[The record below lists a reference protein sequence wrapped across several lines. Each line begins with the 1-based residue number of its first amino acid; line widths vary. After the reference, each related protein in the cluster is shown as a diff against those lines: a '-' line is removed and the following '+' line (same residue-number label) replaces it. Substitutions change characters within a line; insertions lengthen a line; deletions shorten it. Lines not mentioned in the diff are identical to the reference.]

1 MASELTGPITPVL
14 GAHLTAP
21 GAAGVPWQGQL
32 PPLEEPEAGIPWERF
47 IAAIKR
53 YRWLVIGVAV
63 LGTVLSVLGSRFVK
77 PEYTVTSTIYIETP
91 TDRNGPIRAAELL
104 ESVQWVELLRTNAV
118 LDSVVQRQALF
129 VTPARLRDTA
139 LLKGFALATRFRPG
153 RYTVERD
160 AASGSFRLLLD
171 DGSVADRAAAND
183 SLGREVGFAWV
194 PSPGALE
201 PGQKAEFTVAS
212 HRDASALL
220 LKKLRVVMADN
231 GNFMRVSLSGDDPQR
246 ATDVVNG
253 LTSQFVALAADLKRA
268 KLRETAA
275 VLKEQLQYSAAQLRD
290 AETALEAFRV
300 KTITLPSDVPVAAG
314 LTITQP
320 TVIRQFFDERIRLDS
335 IARDREALSSAMGQ
349 FSSGS
354 ASTDAF
360 RTIPAVRGAPE
371 LSRALDSLSSAEAS
385 LRVMRQRFTDE
396 YKPVKELEEKISG
409 LRGALIP
416 GLVGQLTRQM
426 EQTERAIDTRIATSS
441 RDLQAIPQ
449 RSINE
454 QRLTREMLGAEGL
467 YRNLQQRFEEAK
479 LAEASALPDVR
490 VLDPAVPPS
499 RPDANDRM
507 RLIALGALGSLA
519 FALGLAILL
528 DRFDRR
534 FRYPDQVEKELGLSI
549 LGAVPQI
556 RRRGKL
562 AQSPEEAANVVE
574 AFRTIRMN
582 VTHTLG
588 SAKGPVTITISS
600 PGPGDGKSLV
610 SANLALSFAESG
622 YKVVLVDGDIRRGEL
637 HRSFGVDRKPGLLDC
652 LSGTANI
659 EQVLRSGGHP
669 NLTMIPCGTRFERG
683 PEMLGSEAMVK
694 LMATLQRRYDCVIVD
709 SPPLGAGVDPFVLS
723 TLTKNVM
730 LVLRA
735 GETDRE
741 FALAK
746 LRLFDRLP
754 VEVLGAVLNDI
765 RAEGA
770 YRHYAYV
777 YGYTADEI
785 SPMGEIG
792 TGTAASTS

>member
-1 MASELTGPITPVL
+1 MASELTGPVSPAL
-14 GAHLTAP
+14 GTSLSAP
-21 GAAGVPWQGQL
+21 GTAGLPWQGQL
-32 PPLEEPEAGIPWERF
+32 PPMEEPEEGIPWDRF
-47 IAAIKR
+47 LAAIKR
-53 YRWLVIGVAV
+53 YRWLVIAVA
-63 LGTVLSVLGSRFVK
+63 LAGTVLSVLGSRFVK

-91 TDRNGPIRAAELL
+91 TDKNGPIRAEELL
-104 ESVQWVELLRTNAV
+104 NSVQWVELFKTNAV

-129 VTPARLRDTA
+129 VSVARGRDSV
-139 LLKGFALATRFRPG
+139 LLKGFALAPRFRPG
-153 RYTVERD
+153 RYTLERD
-160 AASGSFRLLLD
+160 ENTPSLRLVLD
-171 DGSVADRAAAND
+171 DGSTVSRAAPGD
-183 SLGREVGFAWV
+183 SLGREVGFMWV
-194 PSPGALE
+194 PPRDAIQ
-201 PGQKAEFTVAS
+201 PGQKAEFSVAS
-212 HRDASALL
+212 HRDASAAL
-220 LKKLRVVMADN
+220 LKNLRVVMADN
-231 GNFMRVSLSGDDPQR
+231 GNFMRVSLSGEDPQR
-246 ATDVVNG
+246 STDIVNG
-253 LTSQFVALAADLKRA
+253 LTSQFVELAADLKRA
-268 KLRETAA
+268 KLRETAT
-275 VLKEQLQYSAAQLRD
+275 VLREQLQYSATQLRD
-290 AETALEAFRV
+290 AEQALESFRV
-300 KTITLPSDVPVAAG
+300 RTITLPSDVPVQAG
-314 LTITQP
+314 LTMTQP
-320 TVIRQFFDERIRLDS
+320 TAIKQYFDEKFRVDS
-335 IARDREALSSAMGQ
+335 LGRDREALLSAMSQ
-349 FSSGS
+349 FEAGT

-360 RTIPAVRGAPE
+360 RTIPAVRAAPE
-371 LSRALDSLSSAEAS
+371 LSRALDSLSNAEAS

-396 YKPVKELEEKISG
+396 YKPVKDAQESISR
-409 LRGALIP
+409 LRTSTIP
-416 GLVGQLTRQM
+416 TLVGQLTSQM
-426 EQTERAIDTRIATSS
+426 RQTEASIDQRIATSS

-454 QRLTREMLGAEGL
+454 QRLSREMQAADGL
-467 YRNLQQRFEEAK
+467 YRNLQQRYEEAK

-490 VLDPAVPPS
+490 VLDPAVPPT
-499 RPDANDRM
+499 RPDANDRL
-507 RLIALGALGSLA
+507 RLIALGAVGSLA

-582 VTHTLG
+582 VTHTMG

-652 LSGTANI
+652 LGGTASI

-694 LMATLQRRYDCVIVD
+694 LMAALQRRYDCVIVD

-723 TLTKNVM
+723 TLTKNVL

-785 SPMGEIG
+785 SPAGELG
-792 TGTAASTS
+792 TGTGASS

>member
-1 MASELTGPITPVL
+1 MASELTGPVTPAL
-14 GAHLTAP
+14 GTSLTAP
-21 GAAGVPWQGQL
+21 GAGLPWQGQL

-53 YRWLVIGVAV
+53 HRWLVIVVAV

-91 TDRNGPIRAAELL
+91 ATKSGPIRAEELL
-104 ESVQWVELLRTNAV
+104 VSVQWVELLRTNAV
-118 LDSVVQRQALF
+118 LDSVVQRLALF
-129 VTPARLRDTA
+129 ITPARLRDSA
-139 LLKGFALATRFRPG
+139 LLTGFALAPRFRPG
-153 RYTVERD
+153 HYTVERE
-160 AASGSFRLLLD
+160 ASSGSFRLLLE
-171 DGSVADRAAAND
+171 DGSIVARAEAGD
-183 SLGREVGFAWV
+183 SLGRELGFAWV
-194 PSPGALE
+194 PSPSALP
-201 PGQKAEFTVAS
+201 PGQKADFTVAS
-212 HRDASALL
+212 HRDASAALL
-220 LKKLRVVMADN
+220 RNLNVLMAEN
-231 GNFMRVSLSGDDPQR
+231 GNFMRVSLSGHDPQR
-246 ATDVVNG
+246 AASALNAVTA
-253 LTSQFVALAADLKRA
+253 QFVALAADLKRA
-268 KLRETAA
+268 KLRETAT
-275 VLKEQLQYSAAQLRD
+275 VLKEQLQYSATQLHD

-300 KTITLPSDVPVAAG
+300 RTITLPADVPVAAG
-314 LTITQP
+314 LTMTQP
-320 TVIRQFFDERIRLDS
+320 TVIKQYFDEKVQADLLR
-335 IARDREALSSAMGQ
+335 RDREALNTAMGQ
-349 FSSGS
+349 FQSGTTSS
-354 ASTDAF
+354 DAF
-360 RTIPAVRGAPE
+360 RTIPSAQSAPE
-371 LSRALDSLSSAEAS
+371 LSKALGELSDAEAS

-396 YKPVKELEEKISG
+396 YKPVGDLQARIAN
-409 LRGALIP
+409 LRQVVIP
-416 GLVGQLTRQM
+416 GLVSQLTRQM
-426 EQTERAIDTRIATSS
+426 QQTEQTINDHISTAS

-467 YRNLQQRFEEAK
+467 YRNLQQRYEEAK

-490 VLDPAVPPS
+490 VLDPAVPPTS
-499 RPDANDRM
+499 PDGNTRW
-507 RLIALGALGSLA
+507 RLIALGVLGSLVS
-519 FALGLAILL
+519 ALGLAILL

-582 VTHTLG
+582 VIHTLG
-588 SAKGPVTITISS
+588 PAKGPVCFTISS
-600 PGPGDGKSLV
+600 PEPGAGKSLV
-610 SANLALSFAESG
+610 SANLALSFAEAG

-652 LSGTANI
+652 LSGNANV

-683 PEMLGSEAMVK
+683 PEMLGSEAMVT
-694 LMATLQRRYDCVIVD
+694 LMATLPRQYDCVIVD
-709 SPPLGAGVDPFVLS
+709 SPPLGAGVDPFILS
-723 TLTKNVM
+723 TLTKNVL

-746 LRLFDRLP
+746 IRLFDRLP
-754 VEVLGAVLNDI
+754 VEVLGAVINDI

-770 YRHYAYV
+770 YRNYAYV

-785 SPMGEIG
+785 SPLGRIG
-792 TGTAASTS
+792 FGSGAGS